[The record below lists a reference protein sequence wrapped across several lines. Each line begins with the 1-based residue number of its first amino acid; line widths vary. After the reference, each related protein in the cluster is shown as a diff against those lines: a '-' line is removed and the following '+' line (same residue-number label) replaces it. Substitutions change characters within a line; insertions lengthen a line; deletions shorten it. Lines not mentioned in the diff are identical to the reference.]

1 LYEINNSSTI
11 DTEGSELFVLEGAYD
26 LILENKPLINL
37 ETNQCSE
44 MYFGYKKERV
54 FEFLKSLDYKV
65 LNDDGNNPLFY
76 CK

>member
-44 MYFGYKKERV
+44 MYFGYKKNV
-54 FEFLKSLDYKV
+54 F
-65 LNDDGNNPLFY
+65 LNF
-76 CK
+76 